1 MMKDETK
8 QEIQILLDLL
18 KGSLTR
24 NGVSMATDREGNLMF
39 FDTATYNRSK
49 GKEFDGF
56 RVNINDLVK

>member
-1 MMKDETK
+1 MKDETK

-39 FDTATYNRSK
+39 FDTSDYINSN
-49 GKEFDGF
+49 GKKFEGF
-56 RVNINDLVK
+56 KVNINDLVR

>member
-1 MMKDETK
+1 MKDETK
-8 QEIQILLDLL
+8 QEIQIILDLL

-56 RVNINDLVK
+56 RININDLAK

>member
-1 MMKDETK
+1 MKDETK

-39 FDTATYNRSK
+39 FDISAYVRSK

-56 RVNINDLVK
+56 RVSINDLVR

>member
-24 NGVSMATDREGNLMF
+24 NGVSMATDKKGNLIF
-39 FDTATYNRSK
+39 FDTTTYVESDCK
-49 GKEFDGF
+49 KFDGF

>member
-1 MMKDETK
+1 MKDETK

-49 GKEFDGF
+49 CKEFDGF
-56 RVNINDLVK
+56 RVNINNLVK